1 MFPEIEADLSLAV
14 KDLAER
20 DEPVLGRVLKFDYE
34 KGCHVLT
41 DGRFV
46 ECTPVEAVCQYI
58 EHILRTELDKYKVYT
73 VEKDEDFGISVYKYI
88 GQLDDDEKIQPWIN
102 RIAANLAVRSSME
115 KRPLPFSGIAGCKG
129 AALAAEETVLED
141 PAVVVFRREIIRMTM
156 EVLRELPGKQRA
168 ALWMVYGMN
177 LSIKEAAIK
186 LKVPENTV
194 KSRLFR
200 GRQRFLERSEAFVEM
215 GVFLTPAALPSLI
228 AMAFAG
234 RELFGDNLNQY

>member
-1 MFPEIEADLSLAV
+1 MKGGDEKLIKAVRAAKNREEEGFDQLYRMTRAKALAV
-14 KDLAER
+14 IRRYCGEKEEWEDILQETYLRVFRFIGTLR
-20 DEPVLGRVLKFDYE
+20 DERK
-34 KGCHVLT
+34 
-41 DGRFV
+41 
-46 ECTPVEAVCQYI
+46 AQA
-58 EHILRTELDKYKVYT
+58 
-73 VEKDEDFGISVYKYI
+73 
-88 GQLDDDEKIQPWIN
+88 WIN

-141 PAVVVFRREIIRMTM
+141 PAVIVFRGEIIRMTM

-234 RELFGDNLNQY
+234 RELFRDNLNQY

>member
-1 MFPEIEADLSLAV
+1 MSLKYTCPGCGTPLGYEGLCWKCKCEQERNAALAWTPEQVATKQRNLIQNIRRLSDFKDPERTDFWQLLGYRDAITPEIQ
-14 KDLAER
+14 R
-20 DEPVLGRVLKFDYE
+20 
-34 KGCHVLT
+34 
-41 DGRFV
+41 
-46 ECTPVEAVCQYI
+46 
-58 EHILRTELDKYKVYT
+58 
-73 VEKDEDFGISVYKYI
+73 
-88 GQLDDDEKIQPWIN
+88 
-102 RIAANLAVRSSME
+102 
-115 KRPLPFSGIAGCKG
+115 

>member
-1 MFPEIEADLSLAV
+1 MNELLNAVEAAKRGESNGFQTLYSLTSKTALAV
-14 KDLAER
+14 IRRYCDRTA
-20 DEPVLGRVLKFDYE
+20 DYE
-34 KGCHVLT
+34 DLLQDTYV
-41 DGRFV
+41 R
-46 ECTPVEAVCQYI
+46 
-58 EHILRTELDKYKVYT
+58 
-73 VEKDEDFGISVYKYI
+73 VYKSI
-88 GQLDDDEKIQPWIN
+88 NDLRDARKAQAWIN

-200 GRQRFLERSEAFVEM
+200 GRQRFPERSEAFVEM

>member
-1 MFPEIEADLSLAV
+1 MLKALAV
-14 KDLAER
+14 IRRYCGEKEEWEDILQETYLRVFRFIGTLR
-20 DEPVLGRVLKFDYE
+20 DERK
-34 KGCHVLT
+34 
-41 DGRFV
+41 
-46 ECTPVEAVCQYI
+46 AQA
-58 EHILRTELDKYKVYT
+58 
-73 VEKDEDFGISVYKYI
+73 
-88 GQLDDDEKIQPWIN
+88 WIN

-115 KRPLPFSGIAGCKG
+115 KRPLPFSGIEDCRGET
-129 AALAAEETVLED
+129 LAAEETVLED
-141 PAVVVFRREIIRMTM
+141 PAVIVFRGEIIRMTM

-234 RELFGDNLNQY
+234 RELFRDNLNQY

>member
-1 MFPEIEADLSLAV
+1 MKAGCQDAFEEIYRREAQRLYRVAFLISGNAADSEDILQETYLRV
-14 KDLAER
+14 FRFIGTLR
-20 DEPVLGRVLKFDYE
+20 DERK
-34 KGCHVLT
+34 
-41 DGRFV
+41 
-46 ECTPVEAVCQYI
+46 AQA
-58 EHILRTELDKYKVYT
+58 
-73 VEKDEDFGISVYKYI
+73 
-88 GQLDDDEKIQPWIN
+88 WIN

-115 KRPLPFSGIAGCKG
+115 KRPLPFSGIEDCRGET
-129 AALAAEETVLED
+129 LAAEETVLED